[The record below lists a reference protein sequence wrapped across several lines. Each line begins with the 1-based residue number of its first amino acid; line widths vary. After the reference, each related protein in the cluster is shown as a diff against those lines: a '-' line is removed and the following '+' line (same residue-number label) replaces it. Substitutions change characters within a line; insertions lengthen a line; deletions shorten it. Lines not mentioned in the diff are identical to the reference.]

1 MKINKVSMN
10 NAYNEVKDKRIII
23 GPNIIF
29 LSQLYDYEKN
39 LTESSGNAAAEILT
53 KCNNINNN
61 NNNNIEFGI
70 IPFGHQTPVV

>member
-1 MKINKVSMN
+1 MKINKLSMN
-10 NAYNEVKDKRIII
+10 SAYNEVKDKRVII

-39 LTESSGNAAAEILT
+39 LTESSGTAEILS
-53 KCNNINNN
+53 KCNNIN